1 LELTVIELFLK
12 DLSAS
17 DRFWLLVVFCL
28 TLVTLTRLV
37 LIDFFVALI
46 QGSKPEKVVEYR
58 TNCDDDAS
66 LTGLCLRNP
75 KGRCETTHDCEA
87 AMQGDL

>member
-58 TNCDDDAS
+58 TNCDEREAEDDEQPEHPVGVK
-66 LTGLCLRNP
+66 GLPDECMNKP
-75 KGRCETTHDCEA
+75 
-87 AMQGDL
+87 